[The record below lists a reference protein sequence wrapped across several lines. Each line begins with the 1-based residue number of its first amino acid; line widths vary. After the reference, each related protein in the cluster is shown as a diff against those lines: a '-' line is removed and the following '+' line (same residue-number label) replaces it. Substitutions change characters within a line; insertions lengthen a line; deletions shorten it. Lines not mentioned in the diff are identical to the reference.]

1 MIDPRKTN
9 GAVRYGFISDTSYSP
24 DHARQARYRSSTD
37 VDAVATGTHRE
48 QAAELIGPS
57 SEDVAAG
64 DDSIPIR
71 RLGKVPSTIL
81 KYCERLL
88 PRDWRVLQWSMETDE
103 VVVESLGSVEIH
115 RVPAGCIVQTCVEG
129 DMDTARGVALAR
141 LAQYLSGDNRSGV
154 SLDAERPVVQQRNA
168 PEEWLVSVRLP
179 ALQDAAAAPA
189 PRRSSIWIV
198 SQDPAILAVVR
209 VNGGPC
215 EQAIARAEA
224 TVAAALEHTRWLAS
238 GPAIVRVHAPGSLLP
253 FADSCEVAIP
263 VAERVCEA
271 ALPTARKE
279 CATAASPLVR

>member
-1 MIDPRKTN
+1 MINQATELT
-9 GAVRYGFISDTSYSP
+9 G
-24 DHARQARYRSSTD
+24 HACGY
-37 VDAVATGTHRE
+37 
-48 QAAELIGPS
+48 AAA
-57 SEDVAAG
+57 D

-71 RLGKVPSTIL
+71 RFGKLPTAIL

-103 VVVESLGSVEIH
+103 VVVESLGPVEIH

-129 DMDTARGVALAR
+129 GMDAARDIALAR
-141 LAQYLSGDNRSGV
+141 LAEYLSGDNRDGLA
-154 SLDAERPVVQQRNA
+154 LDAERPIVQQRSA
-168 PEEWLVSVRLP
+168 PGEWLVSVRLP
-179 ALQDAAAAPA
+179 AIQDAATAPA

-198 SQDPAILAVVR
+198 PQDPATLAVVR

-224 TVAAALEHTRWLAS
+224 TVVAVLERTRWVAS
-238 GPAIVRVHAPGSLLP
+238 GPAAVRIHAPGSLLP
-253 FADSCEVAIP
+253 FADTCELAVP
-263 VAERVCEA
+263 VVERVCEA

>member
-1 MIDPRKTN
+1 MIDLRKTN
-9 GAVRYGFISDTSYSP
+9 GAVRYGFIGDTSYSP
-24 DHARQARYRSSTD
+24 DHARQARCRSSTI
-37 VDAVATGTHRE
+37 VDAGATGTHRE
-48 QAAELIGPS
+48 QAAALIGPS
-57 SEDVAAG
+57 SEGAG
-64 DDSIPIR
+64 ADDDSIPIR

-141 LAQYLSGDNRSGV
+141 LAQYLSGDNRGGV

-179 ALQDAAAAPA
+179 AIQDAAAAPA
-189 PRRSSIWIV
+189 PRASSTWIV
-198 SQDPAILAVVR
+198 PRGPATLAVVN

-224 TVAAALEHTRWLAS
+224 TVAAALEGTRWIAS
-238 GPAIVRVHAPGSLLP
+238 GPATVRVHAPGSLLP

-263 VAERVCEA
+263 VSERGCDA
-271 ALPTARKE
+271 TLPSARME
-279 CATAASPLVR
+279 RATAASPLVR

>member
-9 GAVRYGFISDTSYSP
+9 GAVRYGFTNDTSYP
-24 DHARQARYRSSTD
+24 PYHARQVCFRSSNN
-37 VDAVATGTHRE
+37 VDAVEIGTHRE

-57 SEDVAAG
+57 SEDASAS

-141 LAQYLSGDNRSGV
+141 LARYLSGDNRGGV
-154 SLDAERPVVQQRNA
+154 TLDAERPVVQQRKA
-168 PEEWLVSVRLP
+168 PGEWLVSVRLP
-179 ALQDAAAAPA
+179 AIQDAAAAA
-189 PRRSSIWIV
+189 PRASSISIV
-198 SQDPAILAVVR
+198 PQDATILAIVKVD
-209 VNGGPC
+209 GGPC
-215 EQAIARAEA
+215 EQAIARAGA
-224 TVAAALEHTRWLAS
+224 TVAAALAHTRWIAS

-263 VAERVCEA
+263 VAERGCDA
-271 ALPTARKE
+271 DLPTARKE
-279 CATAASPLVR
+279 RATAASPLVR

>member
-1 MIDPRKTN
+1 MINQATELT
-9 GAVRYGFISDTSYSP
+9 G
-24 DHARQARYRSSTD
+24 HACGY
-37 VDAVATGTHRE
+37 
-48 QAAELIGPS
+48 AAA
-57 SEDVAAG
+57 D

-71 RLGKVPSTIL
+71 RLGKLPTAIL

-115 RVPAGCIVQTCVEG
+115 RVPAGCMVQTCVAG
-129 DMDTARGVALAR
+129 DMDAARDVALAR
-141 LAQYLSGDNRSGV
+141 LGRYLSGDNRGSV

-168 PEEWLVSVRLP
+168 PGAWLVSVRLP
-179 ALQDAAAAPA
+179 AIQDAAAAPA
-189 PRRSSIWIV
+189 PRASSTWIV
-198 SQDPAILAVVR
+198 PQDPAILAVAKVT
-209 VNGGPC
+209 GGPC

-224 TVAAALEHTRWLAS
+224 TVAAALEHTRWIAS

-253 FADSCEVAIP
+253 FADTCELAVP
-263 VAERVCEA
+263 VVERVCEA